1 MGSTAFS
8 TPRSRGA
15 IPRKLRLPL
24 WSVFA
29 AALGGASIVHDDG
42 VDFTFLE
49 PAALAIALFVL
60 LPGAAAA
67 LVVLLVE
74 RWMRVEPWSDRRLSI
89 GLCIGA
95 VAGTFALGL
104 AGLVAAGALVVR
116 RAGLDSL
123 LARVARLA
131 VPAALV
137 VVTRRCLLASSRA
150 SLRGSSADE
159 GSRARARESL
169 GVRAALEDRLQRG
182 VERLTLVRAVRM
194 VATVALSLAVV
205 AAVLELIVDSGIN
218 GFGNALWWAI
228 VTVTTVGYGDVVPE
242 TPSGRSIACRALML
256 VGVSAIPITTSL
268 VVSVFITR
276 LQAKQRAEDAAER
289 ARARRPSRAD
299 RASARCAGTESGR

>member
-1 MGSTAFS
+1 VDAPIRTGSSVTVRRDAAAVGWWVLVGAAAGAVAGALVGGVGGRLAMLLLRLTSPDDVIGMTSDDGFEIGVVSLDTAQLVLAMAMLGGINGVLYAAL
-8 TPRSRGA
+8 RGA

-29 AALGGASIVHDDG
+29 AALGGANIVHDDG
-42 VDFTFLE
+42 VDFAFLE

-67 LVVLLVE
+67 MVVLLVE

-95 VAGTFALGL
+95 VAGTFALAF

-137 VVTRRCLLASSRA
+137 AVTAV
-150 SLRGSSADE
+150 SLW
-159 GSRARARESL
+159 
-169 GVRAALEDRLQRG
+169 
-182 VERLTLVRAVRM
+182 
-194 VATVALSLAVV
+194 
-205 AAVLELIVDSGIN
+205 EL
-218 GFGNALWWAI
+218 
-228 VTVTTVGYGDVVPE
+228 VTT
-242 TPSGRSIACRALML
+242 S
-256 VGVSAIPITTSL
+256 
-268 VVSVFITR
+268 TR
-276 LQAKQRAEDAAER
+276 IL
-289 ARARRPSRAD
+289 
-299 RASARCAGTESGR
+299 